1 MKHRMHGFT
10 AIVFV
15 LILLAALSCA
25 DYGDPPTAPSQPI
38 DSVSFASEIQ
48 DTLIARCVCHS
59 AAFASS
65 AGGGMNMGSY
75 SWSDLR
81 NATGPNGPIITSG
94 NGTGS
99 NFYLKTTATPPF
111 GNRMPQDGLPFLSLE
126 TQAVIKNWIDQGAL
140 DN

>member
-1 MKHRMHGFT
+1 MHGFT

>member
-1 MKHRMHGFT
+1 MNRIYGFT
-10 AIVFV
+10 TFV
-15 LILLAALSCA
+15 LLLILLGALSCA
-25 DYGDPPTAPSQPI
+25 DYGDPPTAPVQPI
-38 DSVSFASEIQ
+38 DSVSFSSEIQ

-65 AGGGMNMGSY
+65 AGGGMSMGSY
-75 SWSDLR
+75 SSSDLR
-81 NATGPNGPIITSG
+81 NAAGANGSIIIPG
-94 NGTGS
+94 NGSGS

-126 TQAVIKNWIDQGAL
+126 TQAAIKNWIDQGAL